1 MKFFTSIGLITLLFL
16 GHSSILKS
24 QNANHPNLK
33 ITKIVAKNS
42 SFQNEFGDES
52 DWFELT
58 NTSDKSLDLST
69 TKWFVSD
76 DAARPRKFRLPKLIL
91 SPNQSII
98 IWCDDEDRVKEQ
110 IHTNF
115 KLSSRGEDVVIS
127 KIEFKRINIVDAVS
141 FPALEGDS
149 QVVIHRTDNGLILR
163 ELGTDNETEELTN
176 SQ

>member
-1 MKFFTSIGLITLLFL
+1 MKFITYLGLVTVLVLCY
-16 GHSSILKS
+16 SSILKG
-24 QNANHPNLK
+24 QNLNHSDLK

-52 DWFELT
+52 DWFEIT
-58 NTSDKSLDLST
+58 NTSDKSLDLRT

-76 DAARPRKFRLPKLIL
+76 DVARPRKFRLPKMVLE
-91 SPNQSII
+91 PNQSII
-98 IWCDDEDRVKEQ
+98 IWCDDEDRVKNQ

-115 KLSSRGEDVVIS
+115 KLSSSGEDAVLS
-127 KIEFKRINIVDAVS
+127 KIESKKIKIVDAVN

-149 QVVIHRTDNGLILR
+149 QVVIHRTDNGLMLR
-163 ELGTDNETEELTN
+163 EVGTDNETEELTD